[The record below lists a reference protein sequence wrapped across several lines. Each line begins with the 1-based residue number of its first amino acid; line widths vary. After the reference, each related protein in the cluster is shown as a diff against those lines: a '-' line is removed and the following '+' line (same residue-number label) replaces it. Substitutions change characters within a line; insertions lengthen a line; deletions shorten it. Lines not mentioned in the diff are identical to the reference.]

1 MPAPDILTV
10 CGTAFAATFVLLAFL
25 AGMMRLLMFA
35 FPGRGDQ
42 IDPATVAAVA
52 AAVGTMY
59 PGRKISRIETEK

>member
-42 IDPATVAAVA
+42 IDSATVAAVA